1 MTARDL
7 GAKSGLGAALIAVFG
22 LLTMT
27 AAWADVIFTYDAV
40 GRVRTARYDNG
51 ICVFYVYDANGNRT
65 AQTNVNGGAPGM
77 PTWGSGVWGCFP
89 WTP

>member
-1 MTARDL
+1 MIGRLLCIGARL
-7 GAKSGLGAALIAVFG
+7 GALAALSCG
-22 LLTMT
+22 LSF
-27 AAWADVIFTYDAV
+27 AAAAANVVFTYDAA

-51 ICVFYVYDANGNRT
+51 ICVIYSYDANGNRT
-65 AQTNVNGGAPGM
+65 AQTNVSGGAPAT